1 MTNDTLKESL
11 IARVHQKANPWII
24 LIAMV
29 PVVIFFWAIAR
40 EPVLSVVSGAVP
52 GYVFSGRLFS
62 DPFDIGHAGFAM
74 DQPTIGKWLFWF
86 TATAVLSLPYALMV
100 RWVGNRTTYFGYL
113 VYLVPAACLSF
124 MLMCILSWPLCWLI
138 QYIHSMGMTPKRVF
152 GLVYSIIGM
161 GLVISFLWLAIRRPK
176 KDRTVLS
183 A

>member
-1 MTNDTLKESL
+1 MTVDISKESL
-11 IARVHQKANPWII
+11 IARIHQKVNPWII

-62 DPFDIGHAGFAM
+62 DPFDTCHSGFAM

-86 TATAVLSLPYALMV
+86 TAIAVLSLPYALMV
-100 RWVGNRTTYFGYL
+100 QWVGNRTTYFGYL
-113 VYLVPAACLSF
+113 AYLVPAACLSF

-138 QYIHSMGMTPKRVF
+138 QYIHSMGFTPKRIF
-152 GLVYSIIGM
+152 GLVYSLVGM
-161 GLVISFLWLAIRRPK
+161 GLVLTFLWLAIRRPEQS
-176 KDRTVLS
+176 RPVPS

>member
-29 PVVIFFWAIAR
+29 PVVIFFWPIAR

-52 GYVFSGRLFS
+52 GYVFSGRLLS
-62 DPFDIGHAGFAM
+62 EPFNICHAGFAM

-86 TATAVLSLPYALMV
+86 TTIAVLSLPYASLI
-100 RWVGNRTTYFGYL
+100 RWVGNRTTCFGYL
-113 VYLVPAACLSF
+113 AYLIPAACLCF
-124 MLMCILSWPLCWLI
+124 MLLCILSSPLCWLI
-138 QYIHSMGMTPKRVF
+138 QYIHSMGVTPKRIF
-152 GLVYSIIGM
+152 GLVYSLVGM
-161 GLVISFLWLAIRRPK
+161 GLVLTFLWLAIRRPK
-176 KDRTVLS
+176 QSRPVPS